1 MKCPL
6 CKGKMAK
13 RKKTNLPYEIDG
25 EKIIVVKNVPALVC
39 DQCGEAFVEI
49 NILRRVEK
57 ILAKAAGDGL
67 VMGFVE
73 YKKAA

>member
-13 RKKTNLPYEIDG
+13 GKKTNLPYEFNG
-25 EKIIVVKNVPALVC
+25 EKIIVVRNVPALVC
-39 DQCGEAFVEI
+39 GQCGEAFVEI

-57 ILAKAAGDGL
+57 ILAKAARDGL

-73 YKKAA
+73 YDKAA